1 MSKKYSIAI
10 HGGAGVLPRDASQ
23 DTIDMWNDSC
33 SAALRAGEDVLKAG
47 GTSVDAVVAAIT
59 VMEDDP
65 IFNCGTGAV
74 FSNDGLH
81 ELDSSIMNGA
91 TFGCGA
97 ATGLQRIK
105 NPIQLVRLIMEHS
118 PHVMMIARGA
128 EKFAETQ
135 GVELVEQS
143 YFYTEHRYK
152 QWQQSLNE
160 GENITAAIADCM
172 FVDSEPRM
180 KKGTV
185 GCAALDMCGNLA
197 AGTSTGGLTN
207 KKFGRVGDTSI
218 IGAGTYANNATVAV
232 SCTGNGEEF
241 IRYGVAKDVHNLLYY
256 RNMSV
261 QQAADEVIHGGRLR
275 PDDGGLIAVD
285 KDGNIAYACN
295 SDVVFRGGANSDGLF
310 EIFLWMD

>member
-1 MSKKYSIAI
+1 MGKKYSIAI
-10 HGGAGVLPRDASQ
+10 HGGAGVLPRDASAE
-23 DTIDMWNDSC
+23 TITMWEEALAVS
-33 SAALRAGEDVLKAG
+33 LRAGEDILKAG
-47 GTSVDAVVAAIT
+47 GSSVDAVEAAIAA
-59 VMEDDP
+59 MEDDS
-65 IFNCGTGAV
+65 IFNCGKGAV

-81 ELDSSIMNGA
+81 ELDCSIMNGA

-97 ATGLQRIK
+97 ATGLQRVK
-105 NPIQLVRLIMEHS
+105 NPIKLAKKIMQES

-128 EKFAETQ
+128 EKFAELS
-135 GVELVEQS
+135 GLEMVEQS

-152 QWQQSLNE
+152 QWQQALQE
-160 GENITAAIADCM
+160 GEDLTAAIADCM

-185 GCAALDMCGNLA
+185 GCAALDCHGNLA

-207 KKFGRVGDTSI
+207 KKFGRVGDTPI

-241 IRYGVAKDVHNLLYY
+241 IRYGVAKDVHNLIYY
-256 RNMSV
+256 CNKSV
-261 QQAADEVIHGGRLR
+261 QEAADAVIHGARLR

-295 SDVVFRGGANSDGLF
+295 SDVLFRGAANSEGLC
-310 EIFLWMD
+310 ELFLWMD